1 MRPRRPSPAELLAQ
15 AAEIESTRKGLF
27 FHPACGWNT
36 ERGAAAHTIAR
47 HLRLMAGEAGVR
59 RG

>member
-15 AAEIESTRKGLF
+15 AAEIESQHAGEF
-27 FHPACGWNT
+27 FHPHLGWQS
-36 ERGAAAHTIAR
+36 ERGASAHMIAR
-47 HLRLMAGEAGVR
+47 HLRLLASEAGVR